1 MRVAVGSCRHRE
13 RPQPSLGKEEIAD
26 TWPRPG
32 VSDHGC
38 DVLGA
43 IRNALVI
50 TLATLSFSPSAQ
62 HGAVPCCR

>member
-13 RPQPSLGKEEIAD
+13 RPSPVWERKKSQN

-38 DVLGA
+38 DALGA